1 VAVRGLAAA
10 GPDVDV
16 VHLLPVGRRRHLCLL
31 IAPCLWPLLLA
42 FPCNL
47 TRITQLLF
55 PSESFAIVNV
65 ITLPKLLLSCQ
76 SKTPEIA
83 QSSAHLAGA

>member
-16 VHLLPVGRRRHLCLL
+16 ARLLPVGRRRHLCLL
-31 IAPCLWPLLLA
+31 LAPCLWPLLLA
-42 FPCNL
+42 FSRNL

-55 PSESFAIVNV
+55 PSGSFAIVTV

-76 SKTPEIA
+76 SKTRLKLHKAVHI
-83 QSSAHLAGA
+83 